1 MAFEQS
7 EGLRDREYAKF
18 EAVQTGSRV
27 GVLVIETNP
36 VAIGS
41 LAVQTID
48 GVISG
53 TDAWSKT
60 ILYATASGTGTV
72 TPILCDANGI
82 ILISGIN

>member
-1 MAFEQS
+1 MAFTQT

-18 EAVQTGSRV
+18 EAVQTGSKV

-41 LAVQTID
+41 LATQTID

-53 TDAWSKT
+53 TGAWTNT
-60 ILYATASGTGTV
+60 ILYATASGTGTL
-72 TPILCDANGI
+72 TPVLCDANGI
-82 ILISGIN
+82 ILTSGIN